1 MDTCHIQLDMVNL
14 LAVSDQVKTA
24 FGKFVKCN
32 ILSSIITLRFQTVG
46 NDMTWQTVC
55 NLRYIADLT
64 IDNKNVVCVK
74 LLCKLAE
81 RMTDVVDIL
90 EEIKMILF
98 DIQDDFKA
106 RIELQ
111 KAVGVF
117 AGFCNKVV
125 RVTYADVAVNG
136 FKIPPTLMVGSE
148 SAASRI

>member
-55 NLRYIADLT
+55 DLRYMADLT

-81 RMTDVVDIL
+81 RMSLISL
-90 EEIKMILF
+90 K
-98 DIQDDFKA
+98 K
-106 RIELQ
+106 
-111 KAVGVF
+111 
-117 AGFCNKVV
+117 
-125 RVTYADVAVNG
+125 
-136 FKIPPTLMVGSE
+136 
-148 SAASRI
+148 SR